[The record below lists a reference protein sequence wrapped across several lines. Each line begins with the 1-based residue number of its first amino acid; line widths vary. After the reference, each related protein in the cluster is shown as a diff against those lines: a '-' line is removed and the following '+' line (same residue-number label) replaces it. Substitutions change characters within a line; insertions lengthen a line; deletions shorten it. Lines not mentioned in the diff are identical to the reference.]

1 MKRDL
6 ILIGLS
12 LITWGVGEAMFF
24 IFQPLYLQQLGA
36 DPVAIGIIF
45 GAAGIAMTIVH
56 IPAGHLADRL
66 GRKPLLIASWIL
78 ALLATWVMA
87 LAPSLPLFVVG
98 MLLYNLT
105 AFVSSPLSSYI
116 TAARGRLS
124 VERALTMVSA
134 FYNAG
139 AILGPWLGGMVGER
153 LGLRTIYFF
162 SGSIFIISFGILLL
176 IKPQPIEV
184 PSPAESGNS
193 NFINRRFI
201 GYLAIILLAG
211 FSMYLAQPLSSNY
224 LQNQQHLDLES
235 IGLLGTISSVGI
247 VILNLGLGNLK
258 PYFGY
263 LLAQISVALFALIL
277 WRSTNFAWFSLGFL
291 LLGGYRFSRS
301 LATALTKNL
310 VHQSRM
316 GLAYGMTETVSA
328 SAIILAPPVAGILYQ
343 IDPAMMY
350 IVAFILI
357 LVSIAVSAL
366 FIPRPSAPS

>member
-1 MKRDL
+1 
-6 ILIGLS
+6 
-12 LITWGVGEAMFF
+12 
-24 IFQPLYLQQLGA
+24 
-36 DPVAIGIIF
+36 
-45 GAAGIAMTIVH
+45 
-56 IPAGHLADRL
+56 
-66 GRKPLLIASWIL
+66 
-78 ALLATWVMA
+78 
-87 LAPSLPLFVVG
+87 
-98 MLLYNLT
+98 
-105 AFVSSPLSSYI
+105 
-116 TAARGRLS
+116 

-258 PYFGY
+258 PYIGY

>member
-258 PYFGY
+258 PYIGY

-366 FIPRPSAPS
+366 FIPRPSTPS